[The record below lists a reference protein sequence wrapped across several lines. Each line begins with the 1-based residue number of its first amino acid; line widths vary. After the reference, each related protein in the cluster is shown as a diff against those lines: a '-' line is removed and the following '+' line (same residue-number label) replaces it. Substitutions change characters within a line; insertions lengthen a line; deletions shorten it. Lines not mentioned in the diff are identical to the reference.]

1 MTGYDGDTILGL
13 EAHEKTFETN
23 TWYDTLLD
31 MIVITGRCE
40 RGVTYDDVLRKI
52 IDALAYSE
60 HDALETSIFN
70 ALDRVTEENAMEIA
84 GMLTGINDF
93 CIEAR
98 WHAGEA
104 FCPAENNLL
113 YSLCDD
119 KDKAKKL
126 GELFFTKYI
135 KDNNDETLGIGWKI
149 WGCLGNDREI
159 LEGIRN
165 LYP

>member
-1 MTGYDGDTILGL
+1 MG
-13 EAHEKTFETN
+13 
-23 TWYDTLLD
+23 
-31 MIVITGRCE
+31 
-40 RGVTYDDVLRKI
+40 
-52 IDALAYSE
+52 
-60 HDALETSIFN
+60 
-70 ALDRVTEENAMEIA
+70 IA
-84 GMLTGINDF
+84 GMLTGINGF

-126 GELFFTKYI
+126 GELFSTKYI
-135 KDNNDETLGIGWKI
+135 KDNNNETQGIGWKI
-149 WGCLGNDREI
+149 WGCLGVGPKTRYMPTEESAKLIQKPEVREELKRLFGIIFKNDREI

-165 LYP
+165 LYPYLQSTCC